1 MKSVLFVCTGNTCR
15 SSMAEGIFNDM
26 VGKDESLKGKVRGK
40 SAGIFAMEGDS
51 ASDGAIKVMEDMGID
66 IKDHRAQRLMPSMIR
81 EADLVL
87 AMTKNHKDAILSI
100 VPSATGKTYTLT
112 EYAGKFDK
120 SLKGVDIEDPYGQ
133 SLEVYKN
140 SAQDI
145 KEILRVIV
153 DNIEL

>member
-1 MKSVLFVCTGNTCR
+1 
-15 SSMAEGIFNDM
+15 
-26 VGKDESLKGKVRGK
+26 
-40 SAGIFAMEGDS
+40 MEGDS